1 MKKIS
6 AAVLVFILVFTLGAC
21 TNNSSG
27 ASQPSSA
34 SSKSSSAKTVQV
46 AVPTAEKPLSYS
58 ENGKLTGYEVEILR
72 KVDAKLKDYS
82 FNIQSVSSN
91 AQQIGLDTGKYDL
104 IAEGFFKNPVR
115 AQKYLIPNE
124 NDGASL
130 IKIYTND
137 ANKSIASLSDLSGK
151 RLTPVDANGGIFNI
165 LTAYN
170 TQNPSKK
177 IDIPTSDTGL
187 STADRLKE
195 VASGKYDALILPS
208 NLGEAQIIK
217 QLNLKI
223 HTSAPVKV
231 IPTYF
236 LLSKK
241 DEQLKEAVDSALKQ
255 LKSDGTL
262 SELSK
267 KYYGEDVFQYKIT
280 N

>member
-6 AAVLVFILVFTLGAC
+6 AAVLVFILLFTLGAC
-21 TNNSSG
+21 SNSSSG
-27 ASQPSSA
+27 ANQSSS
-34 SSKSSSAKTVQV
+34 SSKSSSVKTVQI
-46 AVPTAEKPLSYS
+46 AVPTAEKPLSYT
-58 ENGKLTGYEVEILR
+58 ENGKLIGYEVEILR
-72 KVDAKLKDYS
+72 KIDTKLKDYS

-104 IAEGFFKNPVR
+104 IAEGFFKNSVR
-115 AQKYLIPNE
+115 EQKYLIPNE
-124 NDGASL
+124 SDGASL

-137 ANKSIASLSDLSGK
+137 ANQSITNFSDLVGK
-151 RLTPVDANGGIFNI
+151 KIAPVDANGGIYNI

-195 VASGKYDALILPS
+195 VAAGKYDASVLPS

-241 DEQLKEAVDSALKQ
+241 NEKLKEAVDSALKQ

-262 SELSK
+262 SALSK

>member
-1 MKKIS
+1 MKKLLGSLLILTLLFTV
-6 AAVLVFILVFTLGAC
+6 AAC
-21 TNNSSG
+21 SSSG
-27 ASQPSSA
+27 SGQSSQ
-34 SSKSSSAKTVQV
+34 SSSAKTVQI

-72 KVDAKLKDYS
+72 KVDAKIKNYT

-115 AQKYLIPNE
+115 EQKYLIPNE

-137 ANKSIASLSDLSGK
+137 ANQSIKSIQDLSGK
-151 RLTPVDANGGIFNI
+151 NLTPVDANGGMYTI

-170 TQNPSKK
+170 AQNPSKK
-177 IDIPTSDTGL
+177 INILTSDTGL
-187 STADRLKE
+187 STADKLKQ
-195 VASGKYDALILPS
+195 VASGRYDALISPS
-208 NLGEAQIIK
+208 NLGQAQIIK

-223 HTSAPVKV
+223 HTSDPVKV

-241 DEQLKEAVDSALKQ
+241 DGKLKEAVDTALKE

-262 SELSK
+262 SALSK
-267 KYYGEDVFQYKIT
+267 KYYGEDVFQHKIT

>member
-6 AAVLVFILVFTLGAC
+6 AAVLVFILLFTLGAC
-21 TNNSSG
+21 SNSSSG
-27 ASQPSSA
+27 ANQSSS
-34 SSKSSSAKTVQV
+34 SSKSSSVKTVQI
-46 AVPTAEKPLSYS
+46 AVPTAEKPLSYT

-72 KVDAKLKDYS
+72 KIDTKLKDYS

-104 IAEGFFKNPVR
+104 IAEGFFKNSVR
-115 AQKYLIPNE
+115 EQKYLIPNE
-124 NDGASL
+124 SDGASL

-137 ANKSIASLSDLSGK
+137 ANQSITNFSDLVGK
-151 RLTPVDANGGIFNI
+151 KIAPVDANGGIYNI

-195 VASGKYDALILPS
+195 VAAGKYDASVLPS

-241 DEQLKEAVDSALKQ
+241 NEKLKEAVDSALKQ

-262 SELSK
+262 SALSK